1 VGREVSAEWRPDL
14 KPVRKSTVI
23 AAALGLRLKEDRGSS
38 RFQQPIR
45 RGIAVKGTAMNVSR
59 QK

>member
-1 VGREVSAEWRPDL
+1 LNPFANQQLSL
-14 KPVRKSTVI
+14 L
-23 AAALGLRLKEDRGSS
+23 AALGLRLKEDRGSS

-45 RGIAVKGTAMNVSR
+45 RDIAVKGTAMNVSR